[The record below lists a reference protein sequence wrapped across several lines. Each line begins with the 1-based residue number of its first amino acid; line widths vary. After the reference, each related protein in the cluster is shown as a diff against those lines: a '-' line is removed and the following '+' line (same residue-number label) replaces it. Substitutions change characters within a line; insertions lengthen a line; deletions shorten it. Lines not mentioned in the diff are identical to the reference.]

1 MNRRLIVSVLAIILV
16 VTMILSIVLPM
27 VMVG

>member
-27 VMVG
+27 VMVD